1 MLPAPQL
8 FDEMLCAP
16 QLFDEMLKNGEGRP
30 TNLGIEPDPGT
41 VGRGPRGDAMAR
53 RRRSPPPPA
62 GDPGDSHPADRRSRE
77 LDGPMRRADVE
88 HQAKRGAG
96 GGEEGSGP
104 RKAGALRGGSHEL
117 SSRER
122 GGVAVVAD
130 VVPASAP
137 MASTGREGL
146 EIRIRIGWIVAVG
159 S

>member
-1 MLPAPQL
+1 M
-8 FDEMLCAP
+8 
-16 QLFDEMLKNGEGRP
+16 KI
-30 TNLGIEPDPGT
+30 LGIEPDPGT

-104 RKAGALRGGSHEL
+104 RKAGALRGGRHEL

-159 S
+159 SRKKKKSRGL